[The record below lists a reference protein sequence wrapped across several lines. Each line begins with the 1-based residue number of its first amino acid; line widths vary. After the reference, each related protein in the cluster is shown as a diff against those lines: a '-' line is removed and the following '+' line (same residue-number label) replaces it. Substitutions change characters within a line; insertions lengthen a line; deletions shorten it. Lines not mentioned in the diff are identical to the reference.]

1 MLEVSISYA
10 GATAIAIIDELAF
23 VNKRQDERMEGIEE
37 GFLGL
42 MAKVSWHDFFGPF
55 LLFIHLF
62 SSLFMD

>member
-1 MLEVSISYA
+1 MTA

-42 MAKVSWHDFFGPF
+42 TAKVSWHDFLDLSFHQVHPF
-55 LLFIHLF
+55 Y
-62 SSLFMD
+62 